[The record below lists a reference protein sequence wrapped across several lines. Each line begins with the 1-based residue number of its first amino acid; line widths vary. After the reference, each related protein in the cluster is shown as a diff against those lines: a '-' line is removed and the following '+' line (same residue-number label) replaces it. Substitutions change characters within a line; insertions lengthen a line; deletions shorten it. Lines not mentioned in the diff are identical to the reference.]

1 MLRTKLPKQPAS
13 IFTVMSSLAQE
24 NNAINLSQGFPEFNP
39 PLALLEKVK
48 EALEGGKNQYAPMP
62 GILSLREILSMRIAQ
77 WRGFQAN
84 PITEIT
90 IVPGAT
96 AGLFVCIQALVH
108 PGDEVILFDPS
119 YDSYA
124 PAVILAGGRP
134 IRIALNPADFS
145 MPWDRIEELIN
156 HKTKLILINTPHN
169 PMGRIFS
176 REDWDQL
183 ANLLSNSDA
192 MVLSDE
198 VYEHMV
204 FDPYKHISVLEI
216 PSLSNR
222 SIAISSFGKTFH
234 ATGWKLGYICA
245 SETITTEIR
254 KVYQFMAFSANT
266 PMQWAAAEFMC
277 EYPNYE
283 SSVKTLLQE
292 KRDIFANAMRSSRFT
307 LLPCDGAYFQI
318 VEYSAISGLNDM
330 EFAKEITTKHKVA
343 GIPVSAFYQTSP
355 PDQKLLRFCFAKH
368 ADTLLKS
375 AEILCRL

>member
-1 MLRTKLPKQPAS
+1 MIASKLPNQGLS
-13 IFTVMSSLAQE
+13 IFTVMSALATKH
-24 NNAINLSQGFPEFNP
+24 NAINLSQGFPEFNP

-48 EALEGGKNQYAPMP
+48 EALGGGKNQYAPVP
-62 GILSLREILSMRIAQ
+62 GILSLREVLSMRIAQ
-77 WRGFQAN
+77 WRGCQAN

-145 MPWDRIEELIN
+145 MPWDRIEEQIN

-176 REDWDQL
+176 REDWNQL

-245 SETITTEIR
+245 SETITLEIR

-266 PMQWAAAEFMC
+266 PMQWAAANFMC

-292 KRDIFANAMRSSRFT
+292 KRDIFANAMHSSRFT